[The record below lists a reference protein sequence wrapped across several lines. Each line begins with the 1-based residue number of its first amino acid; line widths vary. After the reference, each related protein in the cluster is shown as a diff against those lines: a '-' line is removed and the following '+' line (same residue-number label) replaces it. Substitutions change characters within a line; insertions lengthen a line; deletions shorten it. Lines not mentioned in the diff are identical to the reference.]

1 MIHFC
6 FQLFFSGALGVQT
19 IAEEGL
25 LVGRAGDE
33 MSLPCSFAGT
43 FMNLTLVQVTWLK
56 KTDGGNVNLAV
67 YNPQYGMS
75 YPSRSSRVTMAN
87 SPTLSYTL
95 TITPLQLSDQGLY
108 NCEVNT
114 FPDGKLE
121 FLTDLTVLVKPL
133 SKVAAVPAEAA
144 PLEVPVANCTA
155 ANGKPAAGIAW
166 IMGIPG
172 NITNTRIDHAD
183 GTVTVHSQYKIIPSS
198 SDDGRSM
205 TCLVTHKAFAE
216 VVNLTVTLSVSYP
229 PEVIITGYNGNW
241 YMKNT
246 NHSLRCNAKANPP
259 VTSYHWTISTGSIP
273 PTVQNMGDH
282 LIITLVDYSL
292 NGTWTCEATNSIGRG
307 RGEISIVVKEPDFAT
322 AGEPFGSTVIYL
334 VVGILVAVLIAV
346 VLLTLARKK
355 VRQRV
360 ADSKEKVNSCQRK
373 GSEFV
378 VLATV
383 SLKVMDCSHPS
394 KRENCDPETTEHSET
409 AMG

>member
-155 ANGKPAAGIAW
+155 ANGKPAA
-166 IMGIPG
+166 
-172 NITNTRIDHAD
+172 D
-183 GTVTVHSQYKIIPSS
+183 
-198 SDDGRSM
+198 
-205 TCLVTHKAFAE
+205 
-216 VVNLTVTLSVSYP
+216 P